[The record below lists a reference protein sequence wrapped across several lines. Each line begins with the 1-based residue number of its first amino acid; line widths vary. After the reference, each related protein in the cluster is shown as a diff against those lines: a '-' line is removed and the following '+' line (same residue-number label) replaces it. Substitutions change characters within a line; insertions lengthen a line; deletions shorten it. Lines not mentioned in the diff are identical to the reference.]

1 MTIYIYIYH
10 TYHLIWFKM
19 VMYYHLIALLHGS
32 VGDFD
37 ESGWHLNKSAD
48 LHHQKGWVGMS
59 GVRIGSM
66 NHTGIYW

>member
-1 MTIYIYIYH
+1 
-10 TYHLIWFKM
+10 M